1 MTPEKIND
9 MAFDKYLQFVSDYG
23 TMFQGYIITD
33 FYMLRDEVLKNHSR
47 KITFDSN
54 KGLFRTY
61 LDNSIQ
67 ITSKTLEGLEDKI
80 FIYYLDHNIGVYS
93 FPQVLCR
100 SIAFNRDHDFLSQS
114 SVDRYLVDYRKY
126 LRESVIFNQDI
137 RCITETDLTLF
148 FNDLMSQKP
157 TSKVVSNVKTVIRL
171 AFNYARIQEGIECLQ
186 INFFFS
192 NLQYSKRAFSSKKVT
207 ENRVFSM
214 DYKAALFDVLTDNP
228 LDLGIRLD
236 FNTGLRVG
244 ELCALQVVDF
254 SAEKGLLYVRRSE
267 EVSGVGKNRVYSDS
281 SPKCYKERAVIL
293 NESAYDI
300 CFELCNG
307 SDYFFPYKDGH
318 YHKCAFDSRLRL
330 LCKKAGIPSFSFH
343 DIRRTYA
350 SYLLDHDGVSEKFVQ
365 EQLGHSDIRTTQ
377 QYYYYTTKRLEDY
390 RKMANYVK

>member
-1 MTPEKIND
+1 MTPENINN
-9 MAFDKYLQFVSDYG
+9 MAFDKYLQFISDYG

-47 KITFDSN
+47 KITFDSS
-54 KGLFRTY
+54 KGLYRTY
-61 LDNSIQ
+61 LENSIQ
-67 ITSKTLEGLEDKI
+67 VTSKTLEGLQDKI

-100 SIAFNRDHDFLSQS
+100 AIAFNRNHDFLSQS
-114 SVDRYLVDYRKY
+114 SVDRYLADYRKF
-126 LRESVIFNQDI
+126 LRESAVFNQDI

-207 ENRVFSM
+207 ENRVFSA
-214 DYKAALFDVLTDNP
+214 DYKNALFDVLTDGL
-228 LDLGIRLD
+228 LDTGIKLD

-244 ELCALQVVDF
+244 ELCALKCEDF
-254 SAEKGLLYVRRSE
+254 DPEQGLLFVRRSE
-267 EVSGVGKNRVYSDS
+267 VVSGVGKNRCYSDS
-281 SPKCYKERAVIL
+281 SPKCYKERTVIL
-293 NESAYDI
+293 NKSAYDL
-300 CFELCNG
+300 CFELQNG
-307 SDYFFPYKDGH
+307 SGYFFPYKVGH
-318 YHKCAFDSRLRL
+318 YHKNAFDSRLRI

-350 SYLLDHDGVSEKFVQ
+350 SFLLDHDGVSEKFVQ

-390 RKMANYVK
+390 RKMANYIE